1 VIHAFDTE
9 RRTNARLM
17 EDCQALGYL
26 PGTILDLTYGKGAFW
41 KTLPDLD
48 VLGNDLDTS
57 KGAIHFDF
65 RAMPMPDS
73 TFETVV
79 FDPPYRAGGTPT
91 TAAFDDAYG
100 LDRVMSPSYVEGLI
114 REGAAEAVRLARSFV
129 LVKLQDHVSSGRLQ
143 PLSSWAIEAATEAGA
158 RLVDSLHVIG
168 GRAQPKG
175 TRQVRARHGY
185 STLLVFEKRIRS

>member
-1 VIHAFDTE
+1 MIHAFDTN
-9 RRTNARLM
+9 RRTNAQLM
-17 EDCQALGYL
+17 EDCQTLGYL
-26 PGTILDLTYGKGAFW
+26 PEPILDLTYGKGAFW

-48 VLGNDLDTS
+48 ILGNDLDPA
-57 KGAIHFDF
+57 KGTLHYDF
-65 RAMPMPDS
+65 RDFPAPADL
-73 TFETVV
+73 FETVV

-91 TAAFDDAYG
+91 TSAFDDAYG

-114 REGAAEAVRLARSFV
+114 REGTAEAVRLAQSFV

-168 GRAQPKG
+168 GRPQPKG

-185 STLLVFEKRIRS
+185 STLLVFEKRGQN